1 MILVQVLH
9 CHHHCNS
16 IKEKKVSLRIIW
28 LHFWHNQH
36 STAAAYP
43 LELKRRV
50 VAVILRLRKPRQF
63 SIDKR
68 RRKRNDSYSHRSSSS
83 SSLYNTHL
91 LQSPCS
97 NERNINSNSYWG
109 GIFISNHYYL
119 TTSILYK
126 LPVGTT
132 SMSNVCPQTT
142 ITCILHIKRQV
153 PLNFC
158 RDYFWGSYTPWIITT
173 VK

>member
-1 MILVQVLH
+1 MDI
-9 CHHHCNS
+9 
-16 IKEKKVSLRIIW
+16 KVSLRIIW

-83 SSLYNTHL
+83 SSLYIIRIFCNPHVVMNVISTATAT
-91 LQSPCS
+91 
-97 NERNINSNSYWG
+97 EEVF
-109 GIFISNHYYL
+109 FISNHFYL

-153 PLNFC
+153 PLNCC
-158 RDYFWGSYTPWIITT
+158 RDYFRGSYTLWIITT